1 VDNSER
7 TQLTEKP
14 IRRRENLT
22 NARLLK
28 SIARG
33 ESQAEI
39 ARKYNVTRQA
49 VNKRFARLSH
59 LLDPQTAAHFEQHEQ
74 TVLSNVKAALVS
86 EIVNPAKLKKLNSR
100 DAAISYGVIYD
111 KLRLSQGKSTQNIA
125 TSAIIADID
134 AAIDAI
140 SGAKDVDVDADSPP
154 SDNLDNT
161 AFLPQAIDIVD

>member
-1 VDNSER
+1 MGAKG
-7 TQLTEKP
+7 LPEKTL
-14 IRRRENLT
+14 RSRENLT
-22 NARLLK
+22 TARLLK

-33 ESQAEI
+33 ESHAEI
-39 ARKYNVTRQA
+39 ARKYEISRQA
-49 VNKRFARLSH
+49 VSKRFARISH
-59 LLDPQTAAHFEQHEQ
+59 LLNPESAAQFERQEQ
-74 TVLSNVKAALVS
+74 VVLANVKAALVS